1 MNEARR
7 RKMGIAQNL
16 ELIKDNI
23 EKACQRSQRDPRQV
37 RLLAV
42 CKDQGPAKIRQVL
55 DLGVRLLGENK
66 AQEAEAHMRHFPE
79 KGIEWHFIGN
89 LQKNKINRILIDFR
103 LIESVDG
110 VKALEHIH
118 KRVNEPVDV
127 FIEVNVGE
135 EKNKSGFTSEGLK
148 RAIPYIAGL
157 NKVNITGL
165 MAIPPYFEDLEKVRP
180 HFARLRELR
189 DEINR
194 LAVANM
200 RVVHL
205 SMGMS
210 HDYEVAVEEGA
221 TLVRIGTAL
230 FGRRKP

>member
-1 MNEARR
+1 MTIRE
-7 RKMGIAQNL
+7 NL
-16 ELIKDNI
+16 ELIQGNI
-23 EKACQRSQRDPRQV
+23 EKACRRSRRDARQV
-37 RLLAV
+37 RILAV
-42 CKDQGPAKIRQVL
+42 CKDQGPEKIRQVL

-66 AQEAEAHMRHFPE
+66 NQEAEAHMRHFPE
-79 KGIEWHFIGN
+79 TGIEWHFIGN
-89 LQKNKINRILIDFR
+89 LQKNKINRTLNTFQ

-118 KRVNEPVDV
+118 KRVNDPVEV
-127 FIEVNVGE
+127 FLEINIAE
-135 EKNKSGFTSEGLK
+135 EKSKSGFTIEGLK
-148 RAIPYIAGL
+148 KAIPYIASL
-157 NKVNITGL
+157 SKVNIGGL
-165 MAIPPYFEDLEKVRP
+165 MAIPPYFEDTEKIRSY
-180 HFARLRELR
+180 FAKLRELQ

-200 RVVHL
+200 KVAHL